1 MQAFRMYGRIVEVNR
16 YSVTYEEQLPPLPD
30 QEPEE
35 PEIIQRV
42 EYVPTKEEAE
52 AIAERT
58 GGTVS
63 PLETSEYDWLD
74 GIEVDDVPD
83 TFSEAVKIQEMGQAA
98 YEEFLNTPTPE
109 EDNMAMMIDH
119 EYRLTILEVM

>member
-1 MQAFRMYGRIVEVNR
+1 M
-16 YSVTYEEQLPPLPD
+16 
-30 QEPEE
+30 
-35 PEIIQRV
+35 
-42 EYVPTKEEAE
+42 PTKEEAD

-63 PLETSEYDWLD
+63 LLETSEYDWMD

-83 TFSEAVKIQEMGQAA
+83 TFSEAVKICEMGQAA

-109 EDNMAMMIDH
+109 EDNMAMMVDH